1 MNSKTQRIALTA
13 LFIALSAIG
22 AQLKIFSSIAFDSL
36 PAFLAAMLLGGPEGA
51 LVGALGHMLTAALS
65 GFPYTLPLHIVIALE
80 MAGICYLAGWLVQ
93 KKHMAIWLAALIAFI
108 LNAFIS
114 PLILIVWPGFGWAVC
129 GALFLPLA
137 FGSAANAAGAAVLA
151 YALKSKLFRRSK
163 ANG

>member
-1 MNSKTQRIALTA
+1 MNSKTQKIVLMA

-36 PAFLAAMLLGGPEGA
+36 PAFLAAFLLGGPEGA
-51 LVGALGHMLTAALS
+51 IVGAIGHMPTAALS

-80 MAGICYLAGWLVQ
+80 MAGICYVAGWLVH
-93 KKHMAIWLAALIAFI
+93 KKKMAIWLAALIAFL

-129 GALFLPLA
+129 VALFFPLA
-137 FGSAANAAGAAVLA
+137 LASAANAAGAAVLA
-151 YALKSKLFRRSK
+151 YLLKSRLFRK
-163 ANG
+163 TK